1 MNTIEKE
8 FKTETDI
15 QMFTTTGIVDAGSE
29 NEHEVICITLK
40 QDVGADNDGE
50 YTAVL
55 DVFEAI
61 KLINNLS
68 SMLTLMLKGNR
79 PC

>member
-1 MNTIEKE
+1 MERIEIE

-15 QMFTTTGIVDAGSE
+15 QMFTTTGTIDAGSE
-29 NEHEVICITLK
+29 NEHEVVCITLK

-55 DVFEAI
+55 DVFETI
-61 KLINNLS
+61 KLIDNLS
-68 SMLTLMLKGNR
+68 ARLVSMLKGNR
-79 PC
+79 IC

>member
-1 MNTIEKE
+1 MERIEIE

-15 QMFTTTGIVDAGSE
+15 QMFTAIGIVDAGSK
-29 NEHEVICITLK
+29 NEHEVVCITLK

-55 DVFEAI
+55 DVFETI

-68 SMLTLMLKGNR
+68 ARLVSMLKGNR
-79 PC
+79 SC

>member
-1 MNTIEKE
+1 MNTAEME
-8 FKTETDI
+8 LKTETDI
-15 QMFTTTGIVDAGSE
+15 QMFTTTGTVDAGSK
-29 NEHEVICITLK
+29 NEHDVVCITLK

-55 DVFEAI
+55 DVFETI

-68 SMLTLMLKGNR
+68 ARLVSMLKGNR
-79 PC
+79 VC

>member
-1 MNTIEKE
+1 MNTAEME

-15 QMFTTTGIVDAGSE
+15 QMFTTIGTVDAGSK
-29 NEHEVICITLK
+29 NEHDVVCITLK

-55 DVFEAI
+55 DVFETV

-68 SMLTLMLKGNR
+68 ARLVSMLKGNR
-79 PC
+79 IC

>member
-1 MNTIEKE
+1 MNTTEKE

-15 QMFTTTGIVDAGSE
+15 QMFTTTGTADVGSE
-29 NEHEVICITLK
+29 NEHEVVCITLK

-55 DVFEAI
+55 DVFETI

-68 SMLTLMLKGNR
+68 ARLVSMLNGNR
-79 PC
+79 VC